1 MRRTGWLVVLA
12 ATLALVPVPA
22 AFSGGFDILR
32 FERQYYVPGEVA
44 RGTTKLL
51 VDLAA
56 AERDGPFH
64 AHLLPNEL
72 SFELPTNLEAAVPLG
87 ATLSIVALPEDDV
100 NDASA
105 SVAFT
110 IPHVSPGKYQV
121 ALCNRPCRKEGVGN
135 LVGGWIH
142 VVATAEEARLFNLG
156 AKLER
161 RLQQR
166 ISEWIEPYAGE
177 VESLRNIS
185 QGLDS
190 RLSAVAIDAGN
201 GQALDE
207 DLLGRLKQ
215 AESQLAGMDSRI
227 DVLTLGLAF
236 GWLAALI
243 VVALWLRSTLRAR
256 RRSSIAVEGWIA
268 GPGELTTGRL
278 DRESID
284 A

>member
-1 MRRTGWLVVLA
+1 MRRTGWLIVFA

-22 AFSGGFDILR
+22 ALSGGFDILR
-32 FERQYYVPGEVA
+32 FERQYYVSGEVA
-44 RGTTKLL
+44 RGSTKLL

-64 AHLLPNEL
+64 AHLLPNKL
-72 SFELPTNLEAAVPLG
+72 SFELQANLEAAVPLG
-87 ATLSIVALPEDDV
+87 ATLSIVALPEDDA
-100 NDASA
+100 NDATA
-105 SVAFT
+105 SIEFT
-110 IPHVSPGKYQV
+110 VPQVSPGKYQV
-121 ALCNRPCRKEGVGN
+121 ALCNRPCRTEGVGN

-142 VVATAEEARLFNLG
+142 VVATAEEASLFNLG

-177 VESLRNIS
+177 VASLRNIS

-207 DLLGRLKQ
+207 NLLGRVEQ
-215 AESQLAGMDSRI
+215 AESQLAGMDRRI
-227 DVLTLGLAF
+227 DVLTIGLAS
-236 GWLAALI
+236 GWFAALM
-243 VVALWLRSTLRAR
+243 VAALWLRSILRAG
-256 RRSSIAVEGWIA
+256 RRSSLAVEDWIA
-268 GPGELTTGRL
+268 DPEELTTGRL
-278 DRESID
+278 DSESID